1 MRTHKKH
8 PNGCCCDVPVVD
20 LAEGLDPMEE
30 VEATISGDE
39 FPLATL
45 NNHTPS
51 IVQAP
56 GGDGEDQWRGY
67 GAQCKS
73 QAGEVVVAENCG
85 TVGRKTQPAHAPHP
99 HCSSVVPRTPVEAG
113 ASARQASR
121 HAHPNATMQQGR
133 CVAPADVTVRAH
145 RLPCR
150 ANAIA
155 AGNLPS
161 AHSYPAS
168 PADLSHAAREGRGST
183 GQQCPA
189 AVADHQQSGTKRR
202 TASSSSSSSTADD
215 LCV

>member
-73 QAGEVVVAENCG
+73 QQLGW
-85 TVGRKTQPAHAPHP
+85 R
-99 HCSSVVPRTPVEAG
+99 SS
-113 ASARQASR
+113 RQI
-121 HAHPNATMQQGR
+121 QGR
-133 CVAPADVTVRAH
+133 RV
-145 RLPCR
+145 
-150 ANAIA
+150 
-155 AGNLPS
+155 
-161 AHSYPAS
+161 Y
-168 PADLSHAAREGRGST
+168 
-183 GQQCPA
+183 GQ
-189 AVADHQQSGTKRR
+189 
-202 TASSSSSSSTADD
+202 
-215 LCV
+215 